1 MSWSRRSV
9 WWGALGI
16 AAAVGLTL
24 YFAGAVAA
32 HLRVGDYK
40 GTPPAAVLTLIAI
53 ALIVC
58 APPHAERPGCRG
70 AAARAVSADSG
81 DWLV

>member
-1 MSWSRRSV
+1 MAPRRTRAARRARCP
-9 WWGALGI
+9 GAEAAFGGTLGI

-24 YFAGAVAA
+24 YFAGVVAA
-32 HLRVGDYK
+32 HLRVGDHE

-58 APPHAERPGCRG
+58 APSRAERPDC
-70 AAARAVSADSG
+70 
-81 DWLV
+81 